1 MKKFFLILS
10 LLFLEVSMAEEQ
22 VEPTISLNDK
32 QFKHLLADVRGENNS
47 W

>member
-1 MKKFFLILS
+1 
-10 LLFLEVSMAEEQ
+10 MAEEQ

-32 QFKHLLADVRGENNS
+32 QFKHLLADVRGENNPS